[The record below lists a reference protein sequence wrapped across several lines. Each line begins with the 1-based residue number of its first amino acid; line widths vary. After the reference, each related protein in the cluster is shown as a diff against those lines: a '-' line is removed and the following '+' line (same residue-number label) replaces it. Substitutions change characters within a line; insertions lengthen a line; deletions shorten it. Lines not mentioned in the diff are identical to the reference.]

1 VELTLVK
8 IEHCGKVLLD
18 VLTIADE
25 IDSQLKQANAQL
37 RHTPA
42 NLETGH
48 DKTGDVAAEGGAIRI
63 EFAPSFPL
71 AAEKARLARFDNPQL
86 LEPMPQGRVLPQ
98 SCVAR
103 PHS

>member
-1 VELTLVK
+1 VDLTLVK
-8 IEHCGKVLLD
+8 IEHSGKVLLD

-25 IDSQLKQANAQL
+25 VDSQLKQANARL

-48 DKTGDVAAEGGAIRI
+48 DKTGDVADGGAIRI
-63 EFAPSFPL
+63 EFALSFQP
-71 AAEKARLARFDNPQL
+71 AAEKVRLARFDNPQL
-86 LEPMPQGRVLPQ
+86 LEPMPQGWVLPQ

>member
-8 IEHCGKVLLD
+8 IEHSGKVLLD

-48 DKTGDVAAEGGAIRI
+48 DKTGDVATGGGQFGLNLRCH
-63 EFAPSFPL
+63 FRPL
-71 AAEKARLARFDNPQL
+71 QKK
-86 LEPMPQGRVLPQ
+86 
-98 SCVAR
+98 
-103 PHS
+103 